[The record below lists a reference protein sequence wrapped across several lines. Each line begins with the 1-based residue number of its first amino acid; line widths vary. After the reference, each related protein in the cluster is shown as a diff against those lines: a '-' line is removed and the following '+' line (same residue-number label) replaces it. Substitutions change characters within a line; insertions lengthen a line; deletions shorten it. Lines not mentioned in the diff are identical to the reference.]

1 MQPLEDSRP
10 PSSTGTVIER
20 RTLILSALAAFACGD
35 DNSSSSTTPSS
46 TTSPST
52 TTPAATATA
61 TPDPSTAVGSSD
73 RGYTWQAT
81 FTVTLTETAAL
92 VTTVKSLSATLQQAA
107 GGIIITP
114 PTGITE
120 TYRYQVRAGT
130 NQIGANGTL
139 PIEFDFFYTLPNGGR
154 QALVTLTF
162 NLTDSNGA
170 GTTVTL
176 QVKVA

>member
-1 MQPLEDSRP
+1 MQPVEDSCP
-10 PSSTGTVIER
+10 PSSGAVIER
-20 RTLILSALAAFACGD
+20 RALILSALAAFACS
-35 DNSSSSTTPSS
+35 DNSPSGSSGTT
-46 TTSPST
+46 TT
-52 TTPAATATA
+52 TTPAAASPATATA
-61 TPDPSTAVGSSD
+61 TPDPATAVGSSD
-73 RGYTWQAT
+73 RNYTWQAT
-81 FTVTLTETAAL
+81 FAVALTETAGL

-130 NQIGANGTL
+130 NQIGANATL
-139 PIEFDFFYTLPNGGR
+139 PVEFDFFYTLPNGGR

-162 NLTDSNGA
+162 NLVDSNGA